1 MKLICATF
9 LCFLSF
15 SSIGRTDVIR
25 SLFLT
30 DAPFHGD
37 ATAEHHDS
45 FEMNG
50 ELGVIY
56 SSGNT
61 TGTTITSK
69 LNAKQN
75 LLHWHNRYVAKILY
89 KQNEQVIDENRELV
103 TSAQNVFV
111 SMQSDYKLEDPKNR
125 LFMYG
130 EYEDDRF
137 NAYRYHAALAVGYT
151 EQLWSDKESEFT
163 YSVGP
168 GYART
173 IAKENSSA
181 LDQTGVIIRAAMEYE
196 KKFNDMATFR
206 QYLSTETDD
215 EFSRSFSET
224 SLAAKINGSLAM
236 KLSFNMTHNR
246 SPQELDEP
254 LDTQTSVTLVYQ
266 FF

>member
-1 MKLICATF
+1 MKLICATICLF
-9 LCFLSF
+9 ISF
-15 SSIGRTDVIR
+15 SSSARTDVIR
-25 SLFLT
+25 ALFLA

-45 FEMNG
+45 FTMNG
-50 ELGVIY
+50 EFGVIY
-56 SSGNT
+56 ADGNT
-61 TGTTITSK
+61 TGTTVTGK
-69 LNAKQN
+69 LNAKQD
-75 LLHWHNRYVAKILY
+75 LLKWHHRYVAKVLY
-89 KQNEQVIDENRELV
+89 KQNEQVIDENSELV

-111 SMQSDYKLEDPKNR
+111 SMQSDFKLKNPTNR

-137 NAYRYHAALAVGYT
+137 NSYRYQAALAVGYT

-168 GYART
+168 GYARS
-173 IAKENSSA
+173 IAKENTDV